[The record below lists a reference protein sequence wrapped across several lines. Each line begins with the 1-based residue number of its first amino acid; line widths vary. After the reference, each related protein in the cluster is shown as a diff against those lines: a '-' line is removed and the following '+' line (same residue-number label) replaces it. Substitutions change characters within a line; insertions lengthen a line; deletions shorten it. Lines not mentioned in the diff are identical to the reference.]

1 MVANPDVTFTQC
13 SAAVWSLLEM
23 NLGILCNALAALKPF
38 VRQHMPHLFSSNGW
52 GSGGAAGAGKPS
64 GGSSA
69 YPSKRSRSRAW
80 GHTYQLHSV
89 GTGKGE
95 ERNVPGAGVKDDI
108 VVDHQFTV
116 EYDDKARS
124 KAHTMT
130 TGSGSTDSILAPQY
144 PAHQPV

>member
-1 MVANPDVTFTQC
+1 MVANPDFTFTQC

-38 VRQHMPHLFSSNGW
+38 VRQHMPNLFSSNGW

-64 GGSSA
+64 GGSSS

-95 ERNVPGAGVKDDI
+95 ERNVAGAGVKDDI

-116 EYDDKARS
+116 EYDNNTRA